1 MHVEVVQDVVQI
13 TSISP
18 RSRPTSRKRRSQGIE
33 RQSEAAAAAGYVEKK
48 NELADLEQQ
57 VEDAFEA
64 LVTLREARAQIGALR
79 RDSPSKGQPSGQG
92 PDSGQVSN
100 VSQAHEEGH
109 LCKGSSYRSSE
120 SNVAEAN
127 IVDLM
132 PAEVAFTK
140 AAFNVQLK

>member
-48 NELADLEQQ
+48 
-57 VEDAFEA
+57 DAFEA

-79 RDSPSKGQPSGQG
+79 KDSPSKGQPSGQG

>member
-79 RDSPSKGQPSGQG
+79 KDSPSKGQPSGQG
-92 PDSGQVSN
+92 PDSGQRLQRFPS
-100 VSQAHEEGH
+100 
-109 LCKGSSYRSSE
+109 
-120 SNVAEAN
+120 
-127 IVDLM
+127 
-132 PAEVAFTK
+132 P
-140 AAFNVQLK
+140 